1 MLKRSLICATALF
14 SLALAGCDME
24 RAKTMCPALKTYS
37 RAQLARL
44 ADEFAALPTDVRGLI
59 NDYRLLRKEC
69 EAISK

>member
-1 MLKRSLICATALF
+1 
-14 SLALAGCDME
+14 ME
-24 RAKTMCPALKTYS
+24 RAKTMCPALKSYS

-44 ADEFAALPTDVRGLI
+44 ADEFAALPPDVRGLI